1 MTTQYM
7 KKTIV
12 THLSPDLDA
21 IASVWLIK
29 KYLPD
34 WNDAQIKLVPAGTTF
49 DDQLP
54 DSDKNII
61 HVDTGLGKFDH
72 HQTNEYTSATKLV
85 FRYLS
90 GRDLIEENDIKA
102 IEKIV
107 EYVNST
113 DHFAEVFYPE
123 PDADRYD
130 LTIRQL
136 IDGLK
141 VSAREETK
149 LIETVFQL
157 LEAALIV
164 FKNKV
169 KADDEIKNGFVF
181 KSYLG
186 RSLAIE
192 SRNEEAVKLA
202 LKKGFAL
209 VIRRHPEVGFTRIK
223 TLPDKKYSLKPIY
236 EKILIKDKKGSWFF
250 HISEHMLL
258 NGSSGNPKLIPT
270 TLSLNKIIEI
280 IKSV

>member
-1 MTTQYM
+1 M
-7 KKTIV
+7 KTIV

-34 WNDAQIKLVPAGTTF
+34 WNNAEIKLVPAGTTLK
-49 DDQLP
+49 DELP
-54 DSDKNII
+54 DENKNVI
-61 HVDTGLGKFDH
+61 HVDTGLGRFDH
-72 HQTNEYTSATKLV
+72 HQTNDYTSATKLV
-85 FRYLS
+85 YKYLI
-90 GRDLIEENDIKA
+90 GMNLIEEKEIEA
-102 IEKIV
+102 LEKIV

-113 DHFAEVFYPE
+113 DHFAEVFYSD

-130 LTIRQL
+130 FMIRQL
-136 IDGLK
+136 VDGLK
-141 VSAREETK
+141 VISREETK
-149 LIETVFQL
+149 LIEIIFLL

-169 KADDEIKNGFVF
+169 NAEEEIKNGFVF

-186 RSLAIE
+186 RSLALE
-192 SRNEEAVKLA
+192 SKNEEAVKLA
-202 LKKGFAL
+202 LKRGFAL

-223 TLPDKKYSLKPIY
+223 TLPDKKYTLEPVYK
-236 EKILIKDKKGSWFF
+236 KILTKDKIGSWFF
-250 HISEHMLL
+250 HVSEHMLL

-270 TLSLNKIIEI
+270 PLSLNKIIEI